1 MDKISAATFRGFPP
15 GAPRVRPRGSCGSS
29 GNGCAGSARWPR
41 RSLRWRTPAPAV
53 PAVRASRVPRGWLPG
68 GGFPRCN
75 RGHSERSSS
84 SPRGTPNC
92 AARAGEQAN
101 RRWVRSQIRCT
112 GCGLASTRRASAWS
126 AAASRRA
133 PSRRS
138 RRARSSTSSA
148 WVPDSQREMV
158 DCATPSNSAACVCLT
173 RCSRRQRRRAGPRD
187 EEGRGSVML
196 GYAGEWTLKSA
207 PDAGRRQI
215 GATPGD
221 PYGRRRTSEGRPR
234 RAGSRGAAGGRLAQA
249 LAKEVGKGRLYRR
262 CPVAAKIALASAGP
276 MGATPGSPTPVGASP
291 EGTMCTST
299 LGISAIRS
307 TW

>member
-15 GAPRVRPRGSCGSS
+15 GVPRVRPRGSCGSS

-75 RGHSERSSS
+75 RATANGRAVRREHAELRGACRRTGQQAMGEVADQVHGLRVGLDQAGQCLVGGGFQAGAEQTLQACPFLHQQRLGTGLPARDGRLRHAEQFGGMRLLDPVQQAPATQGGAQGRRRERLGHAWL
-84 SPRGTPNC
+84 RGRMDAEVC
-92 AARAGEQAN
+92 ARRRAEAN
-101 RRWVRSQIRCT
+101 RRDT
-112 GCGLASTRRASAWS
+112 
-126 AAASRRA
+126 
-133 PSRRS
+133 
-138 RRARSSTSSA
+138 
-148 WVPDSQREMV
+148 
-158 DCATPSNSAACVCLT
+158 
-173 RCSRRQRRRAGPRD
+173 
-187 EEGRGSVML
+187 
-196 GYAGEWTLKSA
+196 
-207 PDAGRRQI
+207 
-215 GATPGD
+215 GD
-221 PYGRRRTSEGRPR
+221 PYGRRRTSEGRSR